1 MGQLANRNTRLIV
14 GSILLLA
21 FALRFYNADRYGLF
35 FDEKSTLLI
44 SQGVCL
50 EGANQQAVFSKPIF
64 TPAEFWQPKTF
75 ADFVE
80 ANIRGD
86 IGNSPAYYGVLWCW
100 IKVFGMSDL
109 SIRFPSLIFS
119 TLTVLLLFIFVR
131 THFRNERLALL
142 AAGVAA
148 VEPFFVAYAQVA
160 RNYSM
165 TFFLTLL
172 ATHVFLLL
180 MRQRSAGLLVAYG
193 LIFVTSVLSHYLA
206 VTVFLCHGLYAALY
220 LRNGRTWLSLA
231 ATGAIGLGL
240 VSLWFVF
247 GGGKYTFFTLNYQAQ
262 FYRNIALTNPTGS
275 PFGLILPAT
284 IPNIAVRAVPIFAD
298 LFVFTNGLG
307 AALTGLKNA
316 ALSLT
321 LGGISTALIYRYQH
335 NKNPAIW
342 LKISVLT
349 VLIVGLPIYSVVPL
363 RFLVLSVAP
372 VFVYLIGSYIA
383 AHIRAE
389 KQSQSVDNQTGR
401 TDKIDP
407 IPFFRLT
414 VLLVLLAFVPTLF
427 LLFMA
432 WRSGHT
438 FGITQRYSGFSFP
451 YICILVAMGLQQL
464 AGLRWWFAAPIGAGL
479 AVQAVFVAQ
488 VLGSIYAGQNGK
500 YTQFEKPRLKNPY
513 WTSAQTINERY
524 APGDTIVYPNMN
536 RVIYSE
542 KIDKTTFPYAILD
555 AQLVNVYL
563 PKTAQY
569 IQRID
574 ANEHDNIVL
583 IKAKTGQKQP
593 IFGLKEN
600 RY

>member
-1 MGQLANRNTRLIV
+1 MGQLNNRNTRLIL
-14 GSILLLA
+14 GGILLLA
-21 FALRFYNADRYGLF
+21 LALRLYNADRYGLF

-75 ADFVE
+75 GDFVE

-109 SIRFPSLIFS
+109 AIRLPSVIFS
-119 TLTVLLLFIFVR
+119 TLTVLLLFFFVR

-148 VEPFFVAYAQVA
+148 IEPFFVAYAQVA

-180 MRQRSAGLLVAYG
+180 MRQRSAGLLLAYG
-193 LIFVTSVLSHYLA
+193 LIFVASVLSHYLA

-220 LRNGRTWLSLA
+220 LRNAKTWLSLA
-231 ATGAIGLGL
+231 VTGAVGLGL

-284 IPNIAVRAVPIFAD
+284 IPNITVRAVPIFAD

-316 ALSLT
+316 ALAML
-321 LGGISTALIYRYQH
+321 LGGISAGLIHRFQRE
-335 NKNPAIW
+335 KTPAIW
-342 LKISVLT
+342 LKCSVLA
-349 VLIVGLPIYSVVPL
+349 VLAIGLPIYSVVPL

-372 VFVYLIGSYIA
+372 VFVYLISRYVIEHSRPA
-383 AHIRAE
+383 
-389 KQSQSVDNQTGR
+389 QSQGVDNQEVNQQQT
-401 TDKIDP
+401 P
-407 IPFFRLT
+407 LIPFSRLT
-414 VLLVLLAFVPTLF
+414 VLLLLLTFVPTLF

-432 WRSGHT
+432 WQSGHT

-451 YICILVAMGLQQL
+451 YVCVLVAMGLLQL
-464 AGLRWWFAAPIGAGL
+464 ARLRWWFAGPIGVGL

-488 VLGSIYAGQNGK
+488 VLGSIYAGKNGK

-513 WTSAQTINERY
+513 YTAAQTIEEQY
-524 APGDTIVYPNMN
+524 APGDTIVYPSMN

-569 IQRID
+569 TQRID
-574 ANEHDNIVL
+574 AGEQDNIVL
-583 IKAKTGQKQP
+583 IRAKTGQKQP
-593 IFGLKEN
+593 IFDLKEN

>member
-1 MGQLANRNTRLIV
+1 MGQLANRNTRLIL
-14 GSILLLA
+14 GGILLFA
-21 FALRFYNADRYGLF
+21 FALRLYNADRYGLF

-75 ADFVE
+75 ADFIE

-100 IKVFGMSDL
+100 INIFGMSDL
-109 SIRFPSLIFS
+109 AIRFPSIIFS

-148 VEPFFVAYAQVA
+148 IEPFFVAHAQVA

-180 MRQRSAGLLVAYG
+180 MRQRSARLILAYG

-206 VTVFLCHGLYAALY
+206 ITVFLCHGIYAALY
-220 LRNGRTWLSLA
+220 LRNAKTWLSLA
-231 ATGAIGLGL
+231 VTGAIGLGL

-275 PFGLILPAT
+275 PFGTILPAT

-316 ALSLT
+316 ALALA
-321 LGGISTALIYRYQH
+321 LGGISAFLIHRYQRD
-335 NKNPAIW
+335 NNPAIW
-342 LKISVLT
+342 LKISVLV
-349 VLIVGLPIYSVVPL
+349 VLALGLPVYSVVPL

-372 VFVYLIGSYIA
+372 VFVYLIARYGIEHSQVNPLQA
-383 AHIRAE
+383 A
-389 KQSQSVDNQTGR
+389 DNQGINTQ
-401 TDKIDP
+401 TNKP
-407 IPFFRLT
+407 ISFSRLT
-414 VLLVLLAFVPTLF
+414 VLLLLLAFVPTLF

-451 YICILVAMGLQQL
+451 YVCILVAMGLLQL
-464 AGLRWWFAAPIGAGL
+464 SRLRWWFAAPIGAAL

-513 WTSAQTINERY
+513 WTSAQTIKEQY
-524 APGDTIVYPNMN
+524 APGDTVVYPSMN

-542 KIDKTTFPYAILD
+542 EIDKTTFPYAVLD
-555 AQLVNVYL
+555 AQLVTVYL
-563 PKTAQY
+563 PKNAQY
-569 IQRID
+569 TQRID

-583 IKAKTGQKQP
+583 IKAKTGHKVP
-593 IFGLKEN
+593 ICDLKEN

>member
-1 MGQLANRNTRLIV
+1 MAQLANRNTRLIL
-14 GSILLLA
+14 GSILLFA
-21 FALRFYNADRYGLF
+21 FALRLYNADRYGLF

-50 EGANQQAVFSKPIF
+50 EGANQQDVFSKPIF

-100 IKVFGMSDL
+100 INVFGMSDL
-109 SIRFPSLIFS
+109 AIRFPSLIFS
-119 TLTVLLLFIFVR
+119 TLTVLLLFVFVR
-131 THFRNERLALL
+131 THFQNERLALL

-148 VEPFFVAYAQVA
+148 IEPFFVAYAQVA

-180 MRQRSAGLLVAYG
+180 MRQRSTGLLLAYG
-193 LIFVTSVLSHYLA
+193 LILVTSVLSHYLA
-206 VTVFLCHGLYAALY
+206 ITVFLCHGIYAVLY
-220 LRNGRTWLSLA
+220 LRNTRTWLSLA
-231 ATGAIGLGL
+231 TAGAAGLGL

-247 GGGKYTFFTLNYQAQ
+247 GGGKYTFFTLNYQAE

-284 IPNIAVRAVPIFAD
+284 IPNITVRAVPIFAD

-316 ALSLT
+316 GLALA
-321 LGGISTALIYRYQH
+321 LGGISTFLIHRFQRD
-335 NKNPAIW
+335 NNPAIW
-342 LKISVLT
+342 LKISVLA
-349 VLIVGLPIYSVVPL
+349 VLAFGLPIYSVVPF

-372 VFVYLIGSYIA
+372 VFVYLIGRYVA
-383 AHIRAE
+383 DQIRATKSQQHDSQAVRVE
-389 KQSQSVDNQTGR
+389 KIES
-401 TDKIDP
+401 IL
-407 IPFFRLT
+407 FARLT
-414 VLLVLLAFVPTLF
+414 VLLLLLTFVPTLF

-451 YICILVAMGLQQL
+451 YVCVLVAMGLRQL
-464 AGLRWWFAAPIGAGL
+464 TRLPWWFSAPIGAGL
-479 AVQAVFVAQ
+479 AVQAVFVVQ
-488 VLGSIYAGQNGK
+488 VLSSIYAGKNGK

-513 WTSAQTINERY
+513 WASAQTIQEQY
-524 APGDTIVYPNMN
+524 APGDTVVYPSMN

-569 IQRID
+569 SQRID
-574 ANEHDNIVL
+574 ANEQDNIVL
-583 IKAKTGQKQP
+583 IKAKSGQKQP
-593 IFGLKEN
+593 IFDLKEN

>member
-1 MGQLANRNTRLIV
+1 MGQLANRNTRLIL
-14 GSILLLA
+14 GGILLFA
-21 FALRFYNADRYGLF
+21 FALRLYNADRYGLF

-50 EGANQQAVFSKPIF
+50 EGANQQAVFSKQVF

-109 SIRFPSLIFS
+109 AIRFPSVIFS
-119 TLTVLLLFIFVR
+119 TLTVLLLFFFVR
-131 THFRNERLALL
+131 THFHNERSALL

-148 VEPFFVAYAQVA
+148 IEPFFVAYAQVA

-180 MRQRSAGLLVAYG
+180 MRQRSAGLLLAYG
-193 LIFVTSVLSHYLA
+193 LIFVASVLSHYLA

-220 LRNGRTWLSLA
+220 LRNAGTWLSLA
-231 ATGAIGLGL
+231 ATGAVGLGL

-284 IPNIAVRAVPIFAD
+284 IPNIAVRAIPIFAD

-316 ALSLT
+316 ALALT
-321 LGGISTALIYRYQH
+321 LGGISAGLIHRFQREET
-335 NKNPAIW
+335 PAIW
-342 LKISVLT
+342 LKCSVL
-349 VLIVGLPIYSVVPL
+349 VMLAIGLPIYSVVPL

-372 VFVYLIGSYIA
+372 VFVYLIGRYVIEHSRPT
-383 AHIRAE
+383 RA
-389 KQSQSVDNQTGR
+389 QPIDNQ
-401 TDKIDP
+401 KAEP
-407 IPFFRLT
+407 QQAPLVPFSRLT
-414 VLLVLLAFVPTLF
+414 VLLLLLTFIPTLF

-451 YICILVAMGLQQL
+451 YVCVLVAIGLLQL
-464 AGLRWWFAAPIGAGL
+464 GRLRWWFAGPIGVGL
-479 AVQAVFVAQ
+479 AVQAVFVVQ
-488 VLGSIYAGQNGK
+488 VLGSIYAGKNGK

-513 WTSAQTINERY
+513 WTSAQTIQKQY
-524 APGDTIVYPNMN
+524 APGDTVVYPNMN

-555 AQLVNVYL
+555 AQLVTVYL

-569 IQRID
+569 TQRID
-574 ANEHDNIVL
+574 VNEHNTIVL
-583 IKAKTGQKQP
+583 IKAKTGQKQA
-593 IFGLKEN
+593 IFDLKEN

>member
-1 MGQLANRNTRLIV
+1 MGQFYNRNTRLIL
-14 GSILLLA
+14 GGILLLA
-21 FALRFYNADRYGLF
+21 FALRLYNADRYGIF

-50 EGANQQAVFSKPIF
+50 EGANQQDVFSKPIF
-64 TPAEFWQPKTF
+64 TPAEFWQPKDF
-75 ADFVE
+75 SDFVD

-109 SIRFPSLIFS
+109 AIRFPSVIFS
-119 TLTVLLLFIFVR
+119 TLTVLLLFFFVR
-131 THFRNERLALL
+131 THFRNQNLALL

-180 MRQRSAGLLVAYG
+180 MRQRSVVLLLAYG
-193 LIFVTSVLSHYLA
+193 ALFVGAVLSHYLA
-206 VTVFLCHGLYAALY
+206 VTVFLCHGIYAVFY
-220 LRNGRTWLSLA
+220 LRNLKTWFWLA
-231 ATGAIGLGL
+231 ATGAVGFGL
-240 VSLWFVF
+240 VALWFVF

-298 LFVFTNGLG
+298 LFMFTNSLG

-316 ALSLT
+316 ALAIG
-321 LGGISTALIYRYQH
+321 LGGIGTVLIHRYHRYQ
-335 NKNPAIW
+335 NPAIW
-342 LKISVLT
+342 LKISVLSI
-349 VLIVGLPIYSVVPL
+349 LAVGLPIYSVVPF
-363 RFLVLSVAP
+363 RFLVLSLAP
-372 VFVYLIGSYIA
+372 IFVYLIGRYIV
-383 AHIRAE
+383 AHIRADE
-389 KQSQSVDNQTGR
+389 PQGKPAQT
-401 TDKIDP
+401 DAIA
-407 IPFFRLT
+407 FSRLT
-414 VLLVLLAFVPTLF
+414 VLLLLLAFVPTFF

-451 YICILVAMGLQQL
+451 YVCVLVAMGISELVR
-464 AGLRWWFAAPIGAGL
+464 LRWWFAAPIAAVL
-479 AVQAVFVAQ
+479 AVQFVFVAQ

-500 YTQFEKPRLKNPY
+500 YTQFEKPRLPNPY
-513 WTSAQTINERY
+513 WTSAAAIKAQYT
-524 APGDTIVYPNMN
+524 PGDTVVYPNMK

-542 KIDKTTFPYAILD
+542 EIDKTTFPYAILD

-563 PKTAQY
+563 PKDAQY

-574 ANEHDNIVL
+574 ANEHDKIVL
-583 IKAKTGQKQP
+583 IKAKTGQKTL
-593 IFGLKEN
+593 IFDVKDF